1 MSVSDYTPTVQDIAA
16 MLRARTR
23 TSYGDLMN
31 DFTDETEPTGED
43 VQGLIEIAVDD
54 VSGAIGTNIPVEFQA
69 TAKVL
74 VTYLAAANVE
84 LSYWPTQ
91 AAATNSMY
99 DKLMARYNTRLT
111 QLMEDMGDIVTD
123 GAVVDSGVSD
133 SDWNIVGGGYPQPY
147 WWSYAKW

>member
-1 MSVSDYTPTVQDIAA
+1 MPVSDYTPTVQDIAA
-16 MLRARTR
+16 LLRARTR
-23 TSYGDLMN
+23 TTNGDLLR

-54 VSGAIGTNIPVEFQA
+54 VSGAIGTNIPVEFQS
-69 TAKVL
+69 TAKIL
-74 VTYLAAANVE
+74 VTYLTAANIE

-99 DKLMARYNTRLT
+99 DKLMARYNTRLA
-111 QLMEDMGDIVTD
+111 QLMEDMSDVVTD
-123 GAVVDSGVSD
+123 DGVDSGVSD

-147 WWSYAKW
+147 WWDYAKW

>member
-54 VSGAIGTNIPVEFQA
+54 VSGAIGTNIPVEFQS
-69 TAKVL
+69 TAKIL
-74 VTYLAAANVE
+74 VTYLTAANIE

-99 DKLMARYNTRLT
+99 D
-111 QLMEDMGDIVTD
+111 
-123 GAVVDSGVSD
+123 
-133 SDWNIVGGGYPQPY
+133 
-147 WWSYAKW
+147 